1 MKKII
6 KHIIGLV
13 ISIAICVLGCLFAK
27 TPKIVSITFSAIRLG
42 AIWITYYL
50 LLIVVQLLAKRNNR
64 SATISSLIH
73 SLSSYAV
80 ALFSVYF
87 VLRAFGV
94 DLTAALAGVGVL
106 TLIIGFGAQSLIED
120 VLTGIFLI
128 AEGKIAIGDILM
140 IDDFRGAVVDISVRT
155 TTIEDA
161 GGNRKTVN
169 NSDIRNFQNRS
180 QTDSI
185 AVSLISITYEADLR
199 KVEDIIA
206 KTLPDVYER
215 NSDVF
220 LSEPKYLGVD
230 TLAESGITLKFI
242 VPTEEKN
249 IFTAQRRLNRELRLL
264 FADNG
269 INIPFPQITVHN
281 AN

>member
-42 AIWITYYL
+42 AIWIAYYL
-50 LLIVVQLLAKRNNR
+50 LLIVFQLLAKRNNR
-64 SATISSLIH
+64 SATISSLVH